1 MSIFHGPS
9 LSLFGAPLELN
20 ENGHIT
26 GQALRGDKYNWKD
39 QFSALCQTYHIGNH
53 IDAKL

>member
-26 GQALRGDKYNWKD
+26 GQALRGDKYN
-39 QFSALCQTYHIGNH
+39 
-53 IDAKL
+53 